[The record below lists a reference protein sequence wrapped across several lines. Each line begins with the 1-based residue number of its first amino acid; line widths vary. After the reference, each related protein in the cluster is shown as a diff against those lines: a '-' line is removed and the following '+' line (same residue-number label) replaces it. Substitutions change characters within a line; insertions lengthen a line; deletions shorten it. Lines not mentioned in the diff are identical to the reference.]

1 MVLHE
6 SESLQVYNSEGKK
19 IMSKWQKGVNEYA
32 QELREFLADEKLEA
46 TKENMLN
53 GATGWY
59 EYSYGG
65 NALIYDYDIA
75 ERLATPSEVKS
86 RTRKD
91 GSINQMANSNE
102 NWLDVQ
108 ARALRQ
114 ASRRVLE
121 GRV

>member
-1 MVLHE
+1 
-6 SESLQVYNSEGKK
+6 
-19 IMSKWQKGVNEYA
+19 MSKWQKGVNEYA